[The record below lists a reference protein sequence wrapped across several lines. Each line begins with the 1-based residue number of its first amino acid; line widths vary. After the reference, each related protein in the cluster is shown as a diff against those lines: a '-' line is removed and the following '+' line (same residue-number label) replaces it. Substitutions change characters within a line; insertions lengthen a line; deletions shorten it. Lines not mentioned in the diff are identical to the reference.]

1 MSDIVLASKVKAALA
16 DEREIAASQ
25 VKVKVHEGVVSL
37 SSGQGVT
44 KTQRD
49 LIEQVAKMVDG
60 VKRGAGRG
68 VEGGMIGLDL
78 GTVAAGSLPVVYS
91 NLIGSVGFFEGLL
104 WSMGCCVDLAL
115 RATCTFGAIAI

>member
-1 MSDIVLASKVKAALA
+1 MSDIVLTSKVKAALA

-60 VKRGAGRG
+60 VKG
-68 VEGGMIGLDL
+68 VQ
-78 GTVAAGSLPVVYS
+78 A
-91 NLIGSVGFFEGLL
+91 EGLKV
-104 WSMGCCVDLAL
+104 G
-115 RATCTFGAIAI
+115 

>member
-1 MSDIVLASKVKAALA
+1 MSDIVLASKVKSALA

-44 KTQRD
+44 KAQRD

-60 VKRGAGRG
+60 VKG
-68 VEGGMIGLDL
+68 VQ
-78 GTVAAGSLPVVYS
+78 A
-91 NLIGSVGFFEGLL
+91 EGLK
-104 WSMGCCVDLAL
+104 VE
-115 RATCTFGAIAI
+115 

>member
-37 SSGQGVT
+37 SSGQGGVT
-44 KTQRD
+44 KAQRD

-60 VKRGAGRG
+60 VKG
-68 VEGGMIGLDL
+68 VQ
-78 GTVAAGSLPVVYS
+78 A
-91 NLIGSVGFFEGLL
+91 EGLKV
-104 WSMGCCVDLAL
+104 G
-115 RATCTFGAIAI
+115 

>member
-1 MSDIVLASKVKAALA
+1 MSDIVLTSKVKAALA

-60 VKRGAGRG
+60 VKG
-68 VEGGMIGLDL
+68 VQ
-78 GTVAAGSLPVVYS
+78 A
-91 NLIGSVGFFEGLL
+91 EGLK
-104 WSMGCCVDLAL
+104 VE
-115 RATCTFGAIAI
+115 